1 MAAKAGPASS
11 EYRTKERYVR
21 NGFLASFSTFTLKL
35 TAALLSN
42 SLTIFTD
49 LLRNAGETIACYFA
63 WRTDREGQGRGL

>member
-63 WRTDREGQGRGL
+63 